1 MPPLV
6 EDVKTCFRNHNRFVV
21 VLRQIARGRVDGSG
35 PLAAETVRRL
45 ARDALREC
53 NIMILTGEDEP

>member
-21 VLRQIARGRVDGSG
+21 VLRQIARGRDHASRHID
-35 PLAAETVRRL
+35 AETAQQMAIDVL
-45 ARDALREC
+45 IEC
-53 NIMILTGEDEP
+53 NIREME